1 MRKLILSLVFV
12 LATGVNFMNATNI
25 ENKNLNIEINGY
37 CWENADTIVR
47 LSTMI
52 NAYEGNILT
61 HEAKYNLWVSQYEA
75 CIENGGGN
83 DVILLEGN

>member
-47 LSTMI
+47 LSTM
-52 NAYEGNILT
+52 LM
-61 HEAKYNLWVSQYEA
+61 K
-75 CIENGGGN
+75 
-83 DVILLEGN
+83 VIF